1 MSMEFGGPAHVTA
14 TLTPDEIVMW
24 GGGIKKKITKSQV
37 TVTV

>member
-24 GGGIKKKITKSQV
+24 GGGTKKKKKKKKKRAK
-37 TVTV
+37 